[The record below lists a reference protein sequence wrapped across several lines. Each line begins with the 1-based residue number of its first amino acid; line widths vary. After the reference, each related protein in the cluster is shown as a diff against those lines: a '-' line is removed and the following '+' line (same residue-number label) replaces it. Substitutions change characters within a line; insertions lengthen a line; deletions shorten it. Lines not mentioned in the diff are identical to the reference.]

1 MKIQTSTQD
10 EFHGHHV
17 LYLNSLAACAN
28 PKSVPN
34 GELGPGSFLQAAEID
49 YWKPTVTAS
58 ASFPVVVRRYMADK
72 SNLREEG
79 LIWLSIPGYSPSLCG
94 RQGCGKDLLQAFP
107 RHSQSGAESND
118 SGIQACQ
125 CSTPAFTHKHR
136 VPLPRKWR
144 PLQWGGVFPFQLI

>member
-1 MKIQTSTQD
+1 MIEGEVSVHNGAAQKKIQTSTQD

-17 LYLNSLAACAN
+17 LYLDSLAACAN

-49 YWKPTVTAS
+49 YWKRTVTAS

-79 LIWLSIPGYSPSLCG
+79 LIWLAIL
-94 RQGCGKDLLQAFP
+94 RQGLA
-107 RHSQSGAESND
+107 A
-118 SGIQACQ
+118 GIPV
-125 CSTPAFTHKHR
+125 TFTVGSR
-136 VPLPRKWR
+136 E
-144 PLQWGGVFPFQLI
+144 Q